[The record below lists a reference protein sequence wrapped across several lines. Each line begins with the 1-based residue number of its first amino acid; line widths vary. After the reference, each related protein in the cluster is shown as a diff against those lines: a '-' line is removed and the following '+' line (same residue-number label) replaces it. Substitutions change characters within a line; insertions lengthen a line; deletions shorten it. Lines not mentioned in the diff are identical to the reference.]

1 MNAAMKRLTDI
12 AVPIAYF
19 ALCAVCLV
27 AVGIIGALMEFACFA
42 WKRVVGV
49 AR

>member
-1 MNAAMKRLTDI
+1 MKRLADI

-27 AVGIIGALMEFACFA
+27 AAPIAFALRGVARFA
-42 WKRVVGV
+42 WKRVVEV
-49 AR
+49 RSW